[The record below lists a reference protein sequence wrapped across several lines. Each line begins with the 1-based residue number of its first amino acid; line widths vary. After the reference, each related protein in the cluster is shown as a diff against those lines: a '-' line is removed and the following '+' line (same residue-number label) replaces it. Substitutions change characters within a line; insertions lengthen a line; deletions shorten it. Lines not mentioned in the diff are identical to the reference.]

1 MERILLV
8 LIQQHLGKKGN
19 LAAKNLSSKIKSSE
33 TRVIQ
38 YQDCSLSQ
46 CEAYKLPTLINAVIK
61 INVTNEQTNKAVN
74 L

>member
-8 LIQQHLGKKGN
+8 LIQQHLGKKETYEQECF
-19 LAAKNLSSKIKSSE
+19 SEIKSSE

-46 CEAYKLPTLINAVIK
+46 WMKHKLPTLINAVIK
-61 INVTNEQTNKAVN
+61 INGTNEQANKAVD